1 MTRRPFPGSAG
12 PRAPEAT
19 GPHAPR
25 AGEPRAP
32 ESRAPLASNP
42 WGGAP
47 PLPGGFRLVLDPAAR
62 RLDGGR
68 TLLGGAPLRLLRLSE
83 TGSRL
88 LDRLL
93 DGATVTEA
101 AAAERADAGRLAR
114 RLVDAG
120 VAHPRPPDGG
130 HPGPVAAV
138 VPVRDRGDRVGRT
151 VAALAGLAEVV
162 AVDDGSRDAS
172 AAVAR
177 AAGARV
183 VQRPAPGGPAAAR
196 NAGLAATTA
205 SLVAFVDSDCVPE
218 PGWLG
223 PLLVHFADPVV
234 AAVAPRIGGRRAA
247 SGRPF
252 ERYES
257 VRAPEDRGP
266 VEGLVRPRGRIAYVP
281 SAALLVR
288 REALVAVGGFDEAL
302 RFGEDVDLV
311 WRLVDAGWTVRYE
324 PASRVRHDHRRTLGP
339 LLARR
344 LAYGT
349 SAAPLARRHAHRVAP
364 LQVSAWSALAWAL
377 AGLGHPLAGGTVA
390 AATTAQ
396 AARGLSRLEHPWREA
411 ARVAGAGHWRAGRLV
426 ADAVSRTWLP
436 LAVAAASG
444 NRRARLV
451 LLACVGI
458 AGLADWRERQ
468 PALDPLRYVGLRLLE
483 DAAYCTGVW
492 LGCARHRT
500 VAPLLPDLS
509 GLPGRGRRR
518 RAGESGDGGW
528 DARPQAGRLGWRGG
542 DARANV

>member
-1 MTRRPFPGSAG
+1 MTRLPVPGPSRPRAPQAPG
-12 PRAPEAT
+12 PRAPQADR
-19 GPHAPR
+19 PDAPQ
-25 AGEPRAP
+25 AG
-32 ESRAPLASNP
+32 
-42 WGGAP
+42 GP
-47 PLPGGFRLVLDPAAR
+47 PLPGGFRVVLDPAAR

-83 TGSRL
+83 AGGRL

-93 DGATVTEA
+93 DGATVAEA

-120 VAHPRPPDGG
+120 VAHPRPPAGG

-138 VPVRDRGDRVGRT
+138 VPVRDRADRVGRT
-151 VAALAGLAEVV
+151 VAALAGVAGVAEVV

-172 AAVAR
+172 GAVAR

-183 VQRPAPGGPAAAR
+183 VQRAVPGGPAAAR

-205 SLVAFVDSDCVPE
+205 PLVAFVDSDCVPE

-223 PLLVHFADPVV
+223 PLLAHFADPAV
-234 AAVAPRIGGRRAA
+234 AAVAPRIGGRRATG
-247 SGRPF
+247 GRPF

-281 SAALLVR
+281 TAALLVR
-288 REALVAVGGFDEAL
+288 RDALVAVGGFDEAL

-390 AATTAQ
+390 AATTAR

-411 ARVAGAGHWRAGRLV
+411 ARVAGTGHWRAGRLV
-426 ADAVSRTWLP
+426 ADAVVRTWLP

-451 LLACVGI
+451 LLACVGV
-458 AGLADWRERQ
+458 AGLADWRERR
-468 PALDPLRYVGLRLLE
+468 PALDPVRYVGLRLLE

-500 VAPLLPDLS
+500 LAPLLPDLS
-509 GLPGRGRRR
+509 GLPGRGGRE
-518 RAGESGDGGW
+518 AGEDGRR
-528 DARPQAGRLGWRGG
+528 DARPQVGRRGWRGR